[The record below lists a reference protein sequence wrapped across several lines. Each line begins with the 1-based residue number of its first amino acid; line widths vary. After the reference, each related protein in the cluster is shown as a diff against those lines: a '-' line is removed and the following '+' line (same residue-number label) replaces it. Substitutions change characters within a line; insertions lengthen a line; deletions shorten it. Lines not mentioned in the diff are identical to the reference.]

1 MHGGI
6 PKSDTWR
13 RAASCHVRPVTSYHP
28 GLQTFHLPLRE
39 GQVTLREGMRRLME
53 IGNSQEEVPL
63 IVRLMENPAFDLPPL
78 SMFRGRV
85 SLEQHDCIHLLLGR
99 GTTLMDE
106 AFTIGF
112 TMGSTKRMSTSA
124 TDLFAKVA
132 ERIYPKAYRF
142 PPAASRVFRDA
153 VHLASISDCRGL
165 DAVDFRALM
174 DVPLREI
181 RRRLEI
187 EEELLEA
194 YYKVEAQRNPGS
206 PASRRLLG

>member
-1 MHGGI
+1 M
-6 PKSDTWR
+6 
-13 RAASCHVRPVTSYHP
+13 PVYHP
-28 GLQTFHLPLRE
+28 GLQTFHLPLAE
-39 GQVTLREGMRRLME
+39 GSVTLREGLRRLME

-63 IVRLMENPAFDLPPL
+63 IVRLMENPAFDMPPL

-85 SLEQHDCIHLLLGR
+85 NLEQHDCIHLLLGR

-124 TDLFAKVA
+124 TDLFAAVA

-142 PPAASRVFRDA
+142 PLPAVRVFRDA
-153 VHLASISDCRGL
+153 VHLASISNCRRL

-174 DVPLREI
+174 DLPLREI
-181 RRRLEI
+181 REQLGV
-187 EEELLEA
+187 EEELLTA
-194 YYKVEAQRNPGS
+194 YYRIEAARNPEI
-206 PASRRLLG
+206 AACQRLVA

>member
-1 MHGGI
+1 M
-6 PKSDTWR
+6 
-13 RAASCHVRPVTSYHP
+13 
-28 GLQTFHLPLRE
+28 
-39 GQVTLREGMRRLME
+39 LMAV
-53 IGNSQEEVPL
+53 GNSQEEVPL

-153 VHLASISDCRGL
+153 VYLASISDCQKL
-165 DAVDFRALM
+165 DAVDFTVLM
-174 DVPLREI
+174 DVPLGEI
-181 RRRLEI
+181 RKRLKI
-187 EEELLEA
+187 EEGLLTA
-194 YYKVEAQRNPGS
+194 YYKVEAERNPDI